1 MNLTW
6 KIGLWTCISTYS
18 LKPFSK
24 GGGAWADP
32 SLYGFKVELLKNHEI
47 DPSEIP
53 LLRSALHPNTTLFD
67 QMMSPICVLSQRY
80 IYKSTIRH
88 LPANYRSPKYVIGTD
103 IVHTLVMK
111 ERPLHGFW
119 FYFFW
124 TLLWQFIVVQIVR
137 VNTKVLAWNS
147 ILHFNQLFLNE
158 DFCFMMKKFPCRRY
172 RSKEFGS
179 VQG

>member
-1 MNLTW
+1 MTWSW

-53 LLRSALHPNTTLFD
+53 LLRSALHPTLHC
-67 QMMSPICVLSQRY
+67 STRWCLRSASSLRY
-80 IYKSTIRH
+80 IYKSTSRH

-124 TLLWQFIVVQIVR
+124 TLLWQFIAVQIVR

-147 ILHFNQLFLNE
+147 ILHFNQLFLN
-158 DFCFMMKKFPCRRY
+158 D
-172 RSKEFGS
+172 
-179 VQG
+179 